1 MSMKKIVLWVFSA
14 VLCVYVVSCSKAASY
29 ESQADKA
36 YNQSKSVQGYEKKM
50 LEKRAYIFY
59 QKVLHEQLD
68 RQKLSLTFRQRFLET
83 TLNRAHMVLDEGQ
96 YNSDPIRLFMGD
108 IDSILTKDSP
118 LELRQR
124 YADFLS
130 TLADSCLIHTQINEA
145 LDWITKATTVVDNPS
160 GLMEKKKRI
169 IGDFCKQNFDMANA
183 SFEESKANKDP
194 EMAVKAEY
202 YVQLAMVFDPNF
214 PGAAQLLSELRKVN
228 VNVLSGYA
236 KMVEGK
242 LDKRV
247 NKFDILLAI
256 SKNAKTSMTVTMFN
270 NSYNPQR
277 LKPENFYLVDEK
289 GQKYVASGASKIDPE
304 ILDTQHETKNLHLVF
319 PGASGNIKKL
329 VYENGE
335 HYTEKILF

>member
-1 MSMKKIVLWVFSA
+1 MKKIVLWILNATV
-14 VLCVYVVSCSKAASY
+14 CVSLVSCSQSASY
-29 ESQADKA
+29 EAQADKA
-36 YNQSKSVQGYEKKM
+36 YNQSKKVQGYEKKM

-59 QKVLHEQLD
+59 QRVLKAEPDH
-68 RQKLSLTFRQRFLET
+68 QKLSISFRQRFLET
-83 TLNRAHMVLDEGQ
+83 TLNRAYMVLNEGS
-96 YNSDPIRLFMGD
+96 YDMDAIHLFIGD

-118 LELRQR
+118 ADLKQR

-130 TLADSCLIHTQINEA
+130 TMADSCLARTQVTEA
-145 LDWITKATTVVDNPS
+145 LTWITKASSVIDNPS
-160 GLMEKKKRI
+160 SLQEKKKNI
-169 IGDFCKQNFDMANA
+169 INDYCKQYFDMASA

-202 YVQLAMVFDPNF
+202 YVLLAMVYDANF
-214 PGAAQLLSELRKVN
+214 PGAAALLSELRKAN
-228 VNVLSGYA
+228 VSTLSGYA
-236 KMVEGK
+236 KMVDGK

-256 SKNAKTSMTVTMFN
+256 SKNSKTAMTVTMFN

-289 GQKYVASGASKIDPE
+289 GQKAVATASSKIDPE
-304 ILDTQHETKNLHLVF
+304 ILDTQHETKTIKLVF
-319 PGASGNIKKL
+319 PGVAGAIKKL

-335 HYTEKILF
+335 HYTEKFLF

>member
-1 MSMKKIVLWVFSA
+1 MKKIVFWILNAA
-14 VLCVYVVSCSKAASY
+14 VCVTLVSCSQSASY

-36 YNQSKSVQGYEKKM
+36 YNQSKKAQGYEKKM

-59 QKVLHEQLD
+59 QRVLKAEPNH
-68 RQKLSLTFRQRFLET
+68 QKLTLSFRQRFLEI
-83 TLNRAHMVLDEGQ
+83 TLNRAYMVLNEGS
-96 YNSDPIRLFMGD
+96 YDMDALHLFIGD

-118 LELRQR
+118 SDIKQR

-130 TLADSCLIHTQINEA
+130 TMADSCISRSQINEA
-145 LDWITKATTVVDNPS
+145 LTWITKASSVVDNPS
-160 GLMEKKKRI
+160 SLEEKKKRI
-169 IGDFCKQNFDMANA
+169 IADYGKQYFDMAKA
-183 SFEESKANKDP
+183 SFEESKTNKDP

-202 YVQLAMVFDPNF
+202 YVQLVMVYDPNF
-214 PGAAQLLSELRKVN
+214 PGAAQLLSELRKAN
-228 VNVLSGYA
+228 VNALSGYA
-236 KMVEGK
+236 KVVDGK

-256 SKNAKTSMTVTMFN
+256 SKNTKTAMTVTMFN

-289 GQKYVASGASKIDPE
+289 GQKAVATAGSKIDPE
-304 ILDTQHETKNLHLVF
+304 ILDTEHETKTLRLVF
-319 PGASGNIKKL
+319 PGLPGAIKKL

-335 HYTEKILF
+335 HYTEKCLF

>member
-1 MSMKKIVLWVFSA
+1 MKKIFFWILNAA
-14 VLCVYVVSCSKAASY
+14 VCVTLVSCSQSASY

-36 YNQSKSVQGYEKKM
+36 YNQSKKAQGYEKKM

-59 QKVLHEQLD
+59 QRVLKAEPNH
-68 RQKLSLTFRQRFLET
+68 QKLTLSFRQRFLEI
-83 TLNRAHMVLDEGQ
+83 TLNRAYMVLNEGS
-96 YNSDPIRLFMGD
+96 YDMDALHLFIGD

-118 LELRQR
+118 SDIKQR

-130 TLADSCLIHTQINEA
+130 TMADSCISRSQINEA
-145 LDWITKATTVVDNPS
+145 LTWITKASSVVDNPS
-160 GLMEKKKRI
+160 SLEEKKKRI
-169 IGDFCKQNFDMANA
+169 IADYGKQYFDMAKA
-183 SFEESKANKDP
+183 SFEESKTNKDP

-202 YVQLAMVFDPNF
+202 YVQLVMVYDPNF
-214 PGAAQLLSELRKVN
+214 PGAAQLLSELRKAN
-228 VNVLSGYA
+228 VNALSGYA
-236 KMVEGK
+236 KVVDGK

-256 SKNAKTSMTVTMFN
+256 SKNTKTAMTVTMFN

-289 GQKYVASGASKIDPE
+289 GQKAVATAGSKIDPE
-304 ILDTQHETKNLHLVF
+304 ILDTEHETKTLRLVF
-319 PGASGNIKKL
+319 PGLPGAIKKL

-335 HYTEKILF
+335 HYTEKCLF

>member
-1 MSMKKIVLWVFSA
+1 MKKIVLCVLSA
-14 VLCVYVVSCSKAASY
+14 VLCVIAVSCSKVASY

-36 YNQSKSVQGYEKKM
+36 YNQAKSAQGYEQKM

-59 QKVLHEQLD
+59 QKVLHEQPD
-68 RQKLSLTFRQRFLET
+68 RQKLSLSFRQHFLDI
-83 TLNRAHMVLDEGQ
+83 TLKRAHMVLDEGQ
-96 YNSDPIRLFMGD
+96 FNSDPIHLFMGD
-108 IDSILTKDSP
+108 IDSILSKDSP

-124 YADFLS
+124 YADFIS
-130 TLADSCLIHTQINEA
+130 TLADSCLIHSQINEA
-145 LDWITKATTVVDNPS
+145 LDWITKATTIVDNPS
-160 GLMEKKKRI
+160 SLQEKKKQI
-169 IGDFCKQNFDMANA
+169 INDFCKQNFDMATA

-202 YVQLAMVFDPNF
+202 YVLLTLVFDPKF
-214 PGAAQLLSELRKVN
+214 PGAEQLLSELRKVN

-242 LDKRV
+242 LDRRV

-277 LKPENFYLVDEK
+277 LKPENFYLVDDK
-289 GQKYVASGASKIDPE
+289 GKKSVASGASKIDPE

-319 PGASGNIKKL
+319 PGASGTIKKL

-335 HYTEKILF
+335 HFTEKYLF